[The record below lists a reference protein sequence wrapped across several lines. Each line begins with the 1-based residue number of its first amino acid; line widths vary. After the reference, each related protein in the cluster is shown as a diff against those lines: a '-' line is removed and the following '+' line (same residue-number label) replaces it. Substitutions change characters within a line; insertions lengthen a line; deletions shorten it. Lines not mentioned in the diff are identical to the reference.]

1 MDKNKR
7 KIKSNR
13 TIPVEDK
20 LFNICFNLHIV
31 IYMESCWLK
40 KISWED
46 FMTTK
51 YCSNCGVE
59 IDSSTR
65 YCSNCGAEQGSPSGY
80 GQPYQRNVRKQK
92 SAGLAAVLSFLVVGL
107 GQVYNG
113 EVGKGVL
120 LFLGAVVSGILMY
133 VLIGFITWIII
144 WFYAIYDA
152 YNTANRI
159 NAGEII

>member
-1 MDKNKR
+1 
-7 KIKSNR
+7 
-13 TIPVEDK
+13 
-20 LFNICFNLHIV
+20 
-31 IYMESCWLK
+31 
-40 KISWED
+40 
-46 FMTTK
+46 MTTK
-51 YCSNCGVE
+51 FCSNCGVE

-65 YCSNCGAEQGSPSGY
+65 YCSNCGAEQCSPSGY